1 MYLKNINKNHST
13 TKMKTVDAKLTTY
26 INSIKEINDEDP
38 KFKIGDIGRIST
50 YKIFLQY
57 ATFQIGC
64 EEVSLIKKVKKTV
77 PWAYINGV
85 VKGQEIAGK
94 FHKKELQKQIKK
106 SLELKK

>member
-50 YKIFLQY
+50 YKNIS
-57 ATFQIGC
+57 AIC
-64 EEVSLIKKVKKTV
+64 
-77 PWAYINGV
+77 
-85 VKGQEIAGK
+85 
-94 FHKKELQKQIKK
+94 
-106 SLELKK
+106 